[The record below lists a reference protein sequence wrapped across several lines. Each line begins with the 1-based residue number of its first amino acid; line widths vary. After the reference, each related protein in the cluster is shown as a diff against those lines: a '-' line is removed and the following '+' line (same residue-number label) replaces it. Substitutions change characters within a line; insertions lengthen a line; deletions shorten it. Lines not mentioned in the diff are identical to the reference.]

1 MYSFVLFFVRIY
13 GDHINSQL
21 IRETRMPSDKKVISG
36 ISYCILVKKYVDK
49 PFTDKTFTIRP

>member
-1 MYSFVLFFVRIY
+1 
-13 GDHINSQL
+13 
-21 IRETRMPSDKKVISG
+21 MPSDKKVISG